1 MTTRRSFVRVAA
13 GAALSPLAFPI
24 LNAAT
29 TIRIERRRLGDE
41 RDTSEI
47 ARDEAYW
54 EVIQR
59 AYIQDASFINIE
71 SGFFSFFKI
80 MSC

>member
-1 MTTRRSFVRVAA
+1 MTTRRCFVRVTA
-13 GAALSPLAFPI
+13 GAVLSPLAFPI

-29 TIRIERRRLGDE
+29 TERIERQRLSDD
-41 RDTSEI
+41 RDRSEV

-59 AYIQDASFINIE
+59 AYVQDASFINIE
-71 SGFFSFFKI
+71 SGFFSPAAEE
-80 MSC
+80 